1 MRTGRPSPVPSWKTQ
16 APRTQINTIGPTD
29 RCCRAHDV
37 VDVSGKRA
45 TSDAGYRIPVGR
57 IVRESWEVVPA

>member
-1 MRTGRPSPVPSWKTQ
+1 MF
-16 APRTQINTIGPTD
+16 NTIGPTD